1 MDYILARVTIYP
13 KTKSFVFRI
22 SIRTHWTFSYQDQKQ
37 HPGQIEQST
46 QAIVTASAGSLFE
59 PIRTLYKGSMD
70 FILARVTTYLKT

>member
-37 HPGQIEQST
+37 HPGKIFRPTGLIIYVSINT
-46 QAIVTASAGSLFE
+46 TASPNQF
-59 PIRTLYKGSMD
+59 RLY
-70 FILARVTTYLKT
+70 TEN